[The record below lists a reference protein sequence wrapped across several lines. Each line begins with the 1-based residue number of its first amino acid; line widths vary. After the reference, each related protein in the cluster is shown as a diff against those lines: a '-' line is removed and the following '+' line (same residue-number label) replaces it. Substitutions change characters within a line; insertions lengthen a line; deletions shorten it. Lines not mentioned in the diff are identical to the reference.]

1 MSSYFLTDFL
11 YTFLFFVISCA
22 VVVVA
27 KAVYLAVK
35 EKYFTEQE
43 QEVEQPKPRKKRSR
57 NPTPKPVRSI
67 EIDPEQVERIY
78 VKKSS

>member
-11 YTFLFFVISCA
+11 YTILFFIVSYAI
-22 VVVVA
+22 VVVT
-27 KAVYLAVK
+27 KAVCLAIK
-35 EKYFTEQE
+35 EKYFTELE
-43 QEVEQPKPRKKRSR
+43 QEVAQPKPRKKQKRKE
-57 NPTPKPVRSI
+57 TPKPVRSI